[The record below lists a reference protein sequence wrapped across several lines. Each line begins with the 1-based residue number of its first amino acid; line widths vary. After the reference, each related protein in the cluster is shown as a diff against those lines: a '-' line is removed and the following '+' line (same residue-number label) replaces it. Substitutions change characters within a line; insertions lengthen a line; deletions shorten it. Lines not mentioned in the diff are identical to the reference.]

1 MSSEEGDFFFT
12 CPTPRDPSC
21 QEYLKLRQPSWHGSL
36 TIHIKGRKMI
46 WLASDY
52 NGSESVCVWVFSL
65 RRWRNWLFSAFF
77 FLLHLLAHHVRI
89 SGNKWLSSSSS
100 SSYHA
105 DKVCSIKEPTHWWT
119 NRRTFNY
126 VWWKYGQWKRAVD
139 KKNKASFLGRNCRR
153 QKKRLP
159 NN

>member
-52 NGSESVCVWVFSL
+52 NGSESVCACVWVFSL

-77 FLLHLLAHHVRI
+77 
-89 SGNKWLSSSSS
+89 SPSSSPSS
-100 SSYHA
+100 SRSNIWKQMIVVVIIFILSCRQSMQHQR
-105 DKVCSIKEPTHWWT
+105 THSL
-119 NRRTFNY
+119 
-126 VWWKYGQWKRAVD
+126 VD
-139 KKNKASFLGRNCRR
+139 K
-153 QKKRLP
+153 QTDV
-159 NN
+159 